1 MIFLKIIVDKWRLF
15 LHAFV
20 AMKIDGY
27 DYESSVRIQM
37 DLVTKNVPQEGG
49 KNAIVIIKCF
59 NEQGEDIPFEKTST
73 CISTIKGLGTKAVFK
88 WLKDHIGNLTA
99 IAHYGHNDCGKA
111 NSEEESTNNQNPI
124 DHDKDGKPIYFCKYT
139 S

>member
-27 DYESSVRIQM
+27 DYESSVRIQL
-37 DLVTKNVPQEGG
+37 DLVTKNVPQVGE
-49 KNAIVIIKCF
+49 KNTVVIISCF
-59 NEQGEDIPFEKTST
+59 NEQGEAIPFEHTST
-73 CISTIKGLGTKAVFK
+73 CISTTKGLGTKAVFK

-99 IAHYGHNDCGKA
+99 IAHRGHNSCGKA
-111 NSEEESTNNQNPI
+111 N
-124 DHDKDGKPIYFCKYT
+124 
-139 S
+139 